1 MELDARVREC
11 TTLLNEKGERNG
23 GDLIA
28 LEARYHG
35 TCLTML
41 YRRAEYARQ
50 ENVPEEEKPQRLEGV
65 AMAEVVTFIEESQKT
80 GAGLPTIRLADL
92 AKIYTSALEQL
103 GITTT
108 AKFNTY
114 HLKERIVH
122 QVHSLEY
129 LNKGHDVYLVFRED
143 VGNMLQKGH
152 KDLDD
157 EGMHLAKA
165 AAIIRKDVL
174 GNKYSFNGSFDENC
188 QVRSVPQSLL
198 SFLKMILLD
207 KTSTTKQRVF

>member
-1 MELDARVREC
+1 
-11 TTLLNEKGERNG
+11 
-23 GDLIA
+23 
-28 LEARYHG
+28 
-35 TCLTML
+35 
-41 YRRAEYARQ
+41 
-50 ENVPEEEKPQRLEGV
+50 
-65 AMAEVVTFIEESQKT
+65 MAEVVTFIEESQKT
-80 GAGLPTIRLADL
+80 GAELPTIRLADL

-114 HLKERIVH
+114 HLKERIVY

-165 AAIIRKDVL
+165 AAIIQKDVL